1 MWSYV
6 VQGSMAPAG
15 TAPATANRTP
25 RRALLSCA
33 LFSRSDSVLRRV
45 QSSVVLRYTSSTEY
59 VTENNAAINF
69 TSSTYTRLQNRHSI
83 CIISVQPPCT
93 QLPASRHCGLAD
105 STLSDSPHSTLGV
118 SLARLCSD
126 SPSLTLH
133 FNYGRSVIKKD
144 DTHAARR
151 SNMTQTIPM

>member
-1 MWSYV
+1 MEGVFCRVCMWSYV

-93 QLPASRHCGLAD
+93 QLPASRHCSTSGQHSLGLATLD
-105 STLSDSPHSTLGV
+105 TRSITRSTLFG
-118 SLARLCSD
+118 
-126 SPSLTLH
+126 LTL
-133 FNYGRSVIKKD
+133 
-144 DTHAARR
+144 THATLQLR
-151 SNMTQTIPM
+151 SISNKER